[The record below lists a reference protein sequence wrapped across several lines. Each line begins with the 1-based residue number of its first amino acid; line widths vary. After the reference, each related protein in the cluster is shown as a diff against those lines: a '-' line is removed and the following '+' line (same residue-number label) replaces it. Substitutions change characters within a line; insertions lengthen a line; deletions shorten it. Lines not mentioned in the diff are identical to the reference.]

1 MHDVQPET
9 RQNPCSHRTPIL
21 LVGMGSKQDKSSV
34 FLDLSP
40 ESAEPHPRGPDS
52 VVLGS
57 GLTVSIPTSSH
68 LKLKLLQT
76 RGHTW
81 RTIRTGTMHQTAISA
96 IKKNKAGKGIGER
109 QDGTVGLPF

>member
-1 MHDVQPET
+1 MYDVQPET

-21 LVGMGSKQDKSSV
+21 LVGMGSERDKPSV
-34 FLDLSP
+34 FLDLRT
-40 ESAEPHPRGPDS
+40 ERAEPYPRGPAS
-52 VVLGS
+52 VGLGS
-57 GLTVSIPTSSH
+57 GLTISIPTSSH
-68 LKLKLLQT
+68 LKPKLLQI

-81 RTIRTGTMHQTAISA
+81 RTLRTGTMHQTAISA

>member
-21 LVGMGSKQDKSSV
+21 LVGTGSKQDTSSV

-57 GLTVSIPTSSH
+57 GLTISIPTSSH

-76 RGHTW
+76 RGPHLE
-81 RTIRTGTMHQTAISA
+81 SS
-96 IKKNKAGKGIGER
+96 KNWYYAPDSTKCR
-109 QDGTVGLPF
+109 QEK

>member
-21 LVGMGSKQDKSSV
+21 PVGIGSKQDKLSV

-40 ESAEPHPRGPDS
+40 ESAEPHPPGPES

-57 GLTVSIPTSSH
+57 GLTISIPTSSH

-76 RGHTW
+76 RGPHLENSKNW
-81 RTIRTGTMHQTAISA
+81 YYAPDSDKCHQE
-96 IKKNKAGKGIGER
+96 K
-109 QDGTVGLPF
+109 